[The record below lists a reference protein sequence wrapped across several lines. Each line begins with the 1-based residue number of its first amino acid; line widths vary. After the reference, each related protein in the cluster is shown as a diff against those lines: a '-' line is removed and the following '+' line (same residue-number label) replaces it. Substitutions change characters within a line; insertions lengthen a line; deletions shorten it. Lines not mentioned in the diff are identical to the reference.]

1 VWNFYFIETLLDI
14 LCECFL
20 AIWNYAADPQTMQLT
35 LHKVLLHKMP
45 VTFWCAPKAGKRVEL
60 FVVEAWMHSSQV
72 KCWGV
77 FLYLLFTK
85 AQAMHSVEENKYN

>member
-1 VWNFYFIETLLDI
+1 
-14 LCECFL
+14 
-20 AIWNYAADPQTMQLT
+20 
-35 LHKVLLHKMP
+35 MP